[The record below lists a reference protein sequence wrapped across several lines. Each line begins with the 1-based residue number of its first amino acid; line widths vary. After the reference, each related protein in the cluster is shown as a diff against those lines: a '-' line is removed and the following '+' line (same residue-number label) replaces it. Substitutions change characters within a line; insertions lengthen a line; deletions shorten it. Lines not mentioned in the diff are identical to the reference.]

1 MYNMLIIVSS
11 IFSIKKYLMQMGT
24 FWCTYIF
31 YVVVNLL
38 TILRS
43 TISKITFED
52 FFGKQRPRL
61 LEK

>member
-1 MYNMLIIVSS
+1 MESSS
-11 IFSIKKYLMQMGT
+11 II
-24 FWCTYIF
+24 YII
-31 YVVVNLL
+31 YNNGIDWKIVKEIIMALL

-43 TISKITFED
+43 VISKITFED